1 MQGVGNFV
9 NVAVIIILLVCF
21 NQIKPG
27 NGPGRA
33 GEGYSASYISKE
45 GTRMKYA
52 YKYRP
57 NALSGM
63 IVSVMVCICC
73 DVWNQSTQQEQGG
86 TVHVLFMR
94 ACYVLS
100 SGTANDECLS
110 ELLVQVSVIW
120 QNWGS
125 IG

>member
-1 MQGVGNFV
+1 MMQGVGNFV

-33 GEGYSASYISKE
+33 GEGYTASYTTKA
-45 GTRMKYA
+45 GKKMTYP

-63 IVSVMVCICC
+63 I
-73 DVWNQSTQQEQGG
+73 
-86 TVHVLFMR
+86 
-94 ACYVLS
+94 
-100 SGTANDECLS
+100 ANM
-110 ELLVQVSVIW
+110 LLYMS
-120 QNWGS
+120 
-125 IG
+125 

>member
-1 MQGVGNFV
+1 MMQGVGNFV

-33 GEGYSASYISKE
+33 GEGYSTSYISNGKKQ
-45 GTRMKYA
+45 TYN

-63 IVSVMVCICC
+63 IASCS
-73 DVWNQSTQQEQGG
+73 WA
-86 TVHVLFMR
+86 L
-94 ACYVLS
+94 
-100 SGTANDECLS
+100 
-110 ELLVQVSVIW
+110 
-120 QNWGS
+120 
-125 IG
+125 